1 MAVIHT
7 DTTGS
12 LAAILVSLLHLF
24 LSGPVSDKDTCVL
37 NSLSPSSFPIPPTPF
52 AHTQLLFLAFIRFD
66 TPHPPAI
73 VRTRKGRMGL
83 FVGTVLVVFACECGS
98 EPPSNHKAVRP
109 IMSAVRL

>member
-1 MAVIHT
+1 MRLA
-7 DTTGS
+7 DYCRPSPPPPLPPSCPLGS
-12 LAAILVSLLHLF
+12 PAELQWLIQARLDRA
-24 LSGPVSDKDTCVL
+24 GP
-37 NSLSPSSFPIPPTPF
+37 FPTPPTPF
-52 AHTQLLFLAFIRFD
+52 PHTQLLSLAFIRFD

-73 VRTRKGRMGL
+73 VRTRKGRMDL